1 MEGHLTRRQQPFR
14 AQAIASKPRPRSA
27 AVLPVS
33 GTGVGGADEAVW
45 VIVAVT
51 TAAPSSPASISGPRG
66 IDPQSG

>member
-1 MEGHLTRRQQPFR
+1 MEGHLTRRRQTFPRQGHCQQ
-14 AQAIASKPRPRSA
+14 AQAESA

-51 TAAPSSPASISGPRG
+51 TAAPSSPASISGPARR
-66 IDPQSG
+66 